1 MSYTRRNTTDGS
13 TIMNKDLYDN
23 LQDGIENKPFYYDS
37 VADMK
42 ADPNLKEG
50 MKAITLGYYS
60 PNDGGGAT
68 YLIQKTENNYAGIS
82 VRLNSDLYAS
92 ILIKKGSY
100 INVLKAGVKND
111 GVTPVSDLLNTLLT
125 NLNFNKLYFPS
136 GIYLLDKKLECRGS
150 IEQSLI
156 GESTQ
161 NENYYNTGRNNNT
174 IFTRTQDYKDSC
186 LIEIGNNTRV
196 CLKNI
201 MFYGKSYKI
210 SCDDQISTKGNIH
223 NMYSAET
230 FLSGLSGVIVDSA
243 QSFIDNC
250 FFDGFSD
257 VGLNL
262 RTYNKV
268 NDCIFRDCRV
278 GIIAHT
284 DNIIYGLII
293 MSCGTGAMLGAGKA
307 EESTSLNDSQ
317 GTSNTLSNVRID
329 GCSEFGVKI
338 YGWNNILTNY
348 LSDQINYASILLH
361 GARHCI
367 SNANISRSAQ
377 YTAGNEMPSDSLEPE
392 KYCAF
397 YFKDDCGSNQI
408 DFVIAHM
415 AANDTNNPDSKTPS
429 FAIYSD
435 GYLNNNY
442 INIVTE
448 AEGRNYFSEISKL
461 IHSKKVVNSILVS
474 NGIKYELSIYLND
487 SNYIVDGL
495 SKSKNVKVRSGL
507 FFEESDGSLSVY
519 NKSLDT
525 WTKI

>member
-1 MSYTRRNTTDGS
+1 MAYTRRNTTDGV
-13 TIMNKDLYDN
+13 TVMNKDLYDN

-50 MKAITLGYYS
+50 MKAVTLGYYS

-82 VRLNSDLYAS
+82 VRLNSNLYAS

-125 NLNFNKLYFPS
+125 NLSFNKLYFPS
-136 GIYLLDKKLECRGS
+136 GIYLLDKKLECKGS

-186 LIEIGNNTRV
+186 LVKVSDYTRV
-196 CLKNI
+196 SIRNI
-201 MFYGKSYKI
+201 MFYGDSYRI

-223 NMYSAET
+223 NMYSTEIL
-230 FLSGLSGVIVDSA
+230 LSGLSGVIVDGA

-250 FFDGFSD
+250 FFEGFSD

-262 RTYNKV
+262 KIYNKV
-268 NDCIFRDCRV
+268 NDCNFKNCRV
-278 GIIAHT
+278 GLLAST
-284 DNIIYGLII
+284 DNIIGDLII
-293 MSCGTGAMLGAGKA
+293 MSCETGVILGAGEN
-307 EESTSLNDSQ
+307 EESTSLSKSK
-317 GTSNTLSNVRID
+317 GSSNILSNVRID
-329 GCSEFGVKI
+329 GCSGFGVKI

-348 LSDQINYASILLH
+348 LSDQINYASILLC
-361 GARHCI
+361 GSRNCI

-377 YTAGNEMPSDSLEPE
+377 YTAGNEMPADSPEPE

-397 YFKDDCGSNQI
+397 YFKGDCGSNQV
-408 DFVIAHM
+408 DFVIAYM

-429 FAIYSD
+429 FAICSD

-448 AEGRNYFSEISKL
+448 GGEYFSEISKI
-461 IHSKKVVNSILVS
+461 IHSKKVVNSVLAS
-474 NGIKYELSIYLND
+474 NGIKYELVNYLNN
-487 SNYIVDGL
+487 SNYVTNGL
-495 SKSKNVKVRSGL
+495 SKSKNVRVRSGL
-507 FFEESDGSLSVY
+507 FFEESDGSISVY
-519 NKSLDT
+519 NKKSDI